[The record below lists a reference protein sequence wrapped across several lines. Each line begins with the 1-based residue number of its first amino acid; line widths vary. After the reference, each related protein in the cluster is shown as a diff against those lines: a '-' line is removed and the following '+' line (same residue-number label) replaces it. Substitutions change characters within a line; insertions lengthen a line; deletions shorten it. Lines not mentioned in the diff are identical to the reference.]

1 VGAVEQIVGLVRQ
14 KRCINM
20 TLLEQVCEQ
29 RGGRAPPV
37 GTAADRIVY
46 CTPKAY
52 VRVAADKAVV
62 LISTVFAGNLALNG
76 SVGHF
81 RARTHFHADPAFSAV
96 ICHRGYGMLKE
107 GYGINRAGGNAH
119 AAAAAGFTFDN
130 SCYILHTLLTKT

>member
-37 GTAADRIVY
+37 GTAADRIV
-46 CTPKAY
+46 CSPPKAY

-62 LISTVFAGNLALNG
+62 LLSPVFFGNLLFNG

-81 RARTHFHADPAFSAV
+81 RARAHFHADPAFSAV
-96 ICHRGYGMLKE
+96 ICHPGYGMLSK

-119 AAAAAGFTFDN
+119 AAAAAGFTFNDG
-130 SCYILHTLLTKT
+130 CYILHTILTKT